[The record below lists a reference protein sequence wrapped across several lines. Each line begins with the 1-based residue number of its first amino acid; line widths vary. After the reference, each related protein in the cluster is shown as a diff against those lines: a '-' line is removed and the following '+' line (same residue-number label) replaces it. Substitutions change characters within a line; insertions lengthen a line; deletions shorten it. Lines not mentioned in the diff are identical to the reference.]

1 MTTQA
6 GIQIIAIEE
15 HYLDEDVDA
24 KINKGA
30 SGLVKERLLD
40 VGAGRIAEMDA
51 AGIDV
56 QILSHCPPGAQC
68 FDESE
73 IERALAVNDK
83 LKNTIDNY
91 PDRFMGF
98 ASMPTKV
105 PGACADELQ
114 RCVEELG
121 FKGALTHGLT
131 DGVFIDDERYWPMFE
146 RAQKL
151 DVPIYVHPG
160 PPHPAVIEAYYKDY
174 VERWPSILSA
184 GWGFT
189 VETATAGLRLMLSG
203 VFDKFP
209 DLKIILGHMGE
220 GLPFLLWR
228 VDFSFSKGFR
238 PDAPN
243 ARIREIFTNNFW
255 VTTSGNFSSPAL
267 LCTMMEMGIDR
278 ILFSVD
284 WPYVENKPGPEWMEG
299 APLSQKDK
307 IKVLNGNAKKLL
319 RL

>member
-1 MTTQA
+1 MTSKA
-6 GIQIIAIEE
+6 GIPIIAIEE
-15 HYLDEDVDA
+15 HYLDPDVDA
-24 KINKGA
+24 KINKGG
-30 SGLVKERLLD
+30 SGQMRERLLD
-40 VGAGRIAEMDA
+40 VTAGRIAAMDA
-51 AGIDV
+51 ANIDV

-68 FDESE
+68 FDPDELD
-73 IERALAVNDK
+73 RARAVNDR
-83 LKNTIDNY
+83 LKETIDTY

-98 ASMPTKV
+98 ASMPTRS

-114 RCVEELG
+114 RCVEEYG
-121 FKGALTHGLT
+121 FKGAMIHGLT

-160 PPHPAVIEAYYKDY
+160 PPHPAVVDAYYKDY
-174 VERWPSILSA
+174 VEKWPGILSA

-189 VETATAGLRLMLSG
+189 METATAGLRLMLSG

-228 VDFSFSKGFR
+228 VDFAFSPVMR
-238 PDAPN
+238 PGGPD
-243 ARIREIFTNNFW
+243 ARIRHLFTNNFW
-255 VTTSGNFSSPAL
+255 VTTSGNFSNPAL

-278 ILFSVD
+278 ILFAVD
-284 WPYVENKPGPEWMEG
+284 WPYVENKPGPEWMETV
-299 APLSQKDK
+299 PLSAEDK
-307 IKVLNGNAKKLL
+307 EKILNGNAKRLL